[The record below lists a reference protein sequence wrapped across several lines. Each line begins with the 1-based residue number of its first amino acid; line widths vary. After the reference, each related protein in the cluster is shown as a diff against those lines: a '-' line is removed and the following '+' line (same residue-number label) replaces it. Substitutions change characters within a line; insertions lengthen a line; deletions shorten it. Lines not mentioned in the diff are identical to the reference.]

1 MAVIK
6 PIEIDDFS
14 VPSDTT
20 NTIKL
25 TPSPSYSNDYGAI
38 PSISMADLTL
48 GNIAYS
54 SGPSTTY
61 TLGPGGSHA
70 NAVWTTTGTGTSATG
85 YNWSSVGATVGA
97 TITPSATISLKGEDA
112 DIDLNGKSMK
122 AWMEKVE
129 ERLNILTPNP
139 ELEKE
144 WDELRKLGERYRK
157 LEKKCKEKAEVWNK
171 LKSMPPPK
179 AG

>member
-6 PIEIDDFS
+6 DDFS
-14 VPSDTT
+14 VPSDTID
-20 NTIKL
+20 TIKL
-25 TPSPSYSNDYGAI
+25 TSSPSYSSMDYGAI
-38 PSISMADLTL
+38 PTISVADLTL

-54 SGPSTTY
+54 SGSSTTY
-61 TLGPGGSHA
+61 TLGAAGSHA
-70 NAVWTTTGTGTSATG
+70 NAVWTTTAVPGTGINWNQSA
-85 YNWSSVGATVGA
+85 VGA
-97 TITPSATISLKGEDA
+97 TITPSATISLKGDNA

-179 AG
+179 VG

>member
-14 VPSDTT
+14 VPSDT
-20 NTIKL
+20 IKL
-25 TPSPSYSNDYGAI
+25 TPSPSYSSTDYGAI

-48 GNIAYS
+48 GNIAFS
-54 SGPSTTY
+54 SGTSTTY
-61 TLGPGGSHA
+61 TLGAAGSHA
-70 NAVWTTTGTGTSATG
+70 NAVWTTTAVPGTGINWNQSAIG
-85 YNWSSVGATVGA
+85 SVQ
-97 TITPSATISLKGEDA
+97 PSATISLRGDNA

-179 AG
+179 VG

>member
-6 PIEIDDFS
+6 SIKIDDFG
-14 VPSDTT
+14 VPSDTINT

-38 PSISMADLTL
+38 PTISMADLTL
-48 GNIAYS
+48 GNIAYT
-54 SGPSTTY
+54 SGSSTTY
-61 TLGPGGSHA
+61 TLGPNGSHA
-70 NAVWTTTGTGTSATG
+70 NAVWTTAVPGTGI
-85 YNWSSVGATVGA
+85 NWNHSTVGV
-97 TITPSATISLKGEDA
+97 TNTPSATITLKGENA
-112 DIDLNGKSMK
+112 DIDINGKSMR
-122 AWMEKVE
+122 AWMEQVE

-144 WDELRKLGERYRK
+144 WDELRRLGERYRK

-171 LKSMPPPK
+171 LKSIPPPK
-179 AG
+179 VD